1 MEKNGYDWAKE
12 LPCGVTVCDKDAK
25 IIYIND
31 RAAATFA
38 KYGDCLV
45 GRSLYEFHGEHATG
59 MINKMLADGS
69 TNSYT
74 IEKEGLK
81 KLIHQMPWFCNG
93 TVAGLVELSLVIPFE
108 MPHFIRK

>member
-1 MEKNGYDWAKE
+1 MKNNGYDWAKE

-38 KYGDCLV
+38 KYGDSLV
-45 GRSLYEFHGEHATG
+45 GHSLYEFHGERATG
-59 MINKMLADGS
+59 MISNMLSSGE

-74 IEKEGLK
+74 IEKEGAK
-81 KLIHQMPWFCNG
+81 KLIHQMPWFDG
-93 TVAGLVELSLVIPFE
+93 GKVAGLVELSLVIPFE